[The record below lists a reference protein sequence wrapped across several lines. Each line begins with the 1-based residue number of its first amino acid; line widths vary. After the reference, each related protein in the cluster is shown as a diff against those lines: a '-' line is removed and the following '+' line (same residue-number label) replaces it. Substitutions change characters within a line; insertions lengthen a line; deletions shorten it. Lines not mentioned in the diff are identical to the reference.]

1 MEWLHMTAKEYRET
15 IRTRGKAQPARV
27 VGKMQAKSLSCPA
40 TGTKSSNKYNAQKTV
55 INGVQFDSRKEGI
68 RSAALEQMLSAGKIS
83 GLKRQVRF
91 ILQEGYINNQGQKV
105 RPIYYIA
112 DFMYFDNEKQCWVV
126 EDVKGSKATLT
137 EVYKI
142 KKKMFGYKYPEYIFV
157 EFI

>member
-1 MEWLHMTAKEYRET
+1 MEWLHMTAKEYREAVT
-15 IRTRGKAQPARV
+15 KKRSASTGCNAVTGK
-27 VGKMQAKSLSCPA
+27 
-40 TGTKSSNKYNAQKTV
+40 NKYNAKKTV

-68 RSAALEQMLSAGKIS
+68 RSAVLEQMMAAGKIS
-83 GLKRQVRF
+83 GLSRQVKF
-91 ILQEGYINNQGQKV
+91 ILQEGYTNNQGQKI

-112 DFMYFDNEKQCWVV
+112 DFMYFDREKHCWVV

-142 KKKMFGYKYPEYIFV
+142 KKKLFGYKYPEYIFV

>member
-15 IRTRGKAQPARV
+15 FRTRGKAQPAGV
-27 VGKMQAKSLSCPA
+27 AGKMRAKSLSYPA

-55 INGVQFDSRKEGI
+55 INGVQFDSRKESI
-68 RSAALEQMLSAGKIS
+68 RSATLEQMMSAGKIS
-83 GLKRQVRF
+83 GLKRQARF
-91 ILQEGYINNQGQKV
+91 ILQEGYINNQGQKI